1 MSDTFLRLQNG
12 ANPAV
17 TLQVEVADTFLRRFR
32 GLMLRTPLP
41 PAHAL
46 LLVPCSSVHMCW
58 MRFAIDVVY
67 LDKDWRILKI
77 ASCLRPWLGLSSCR
91 GAWGTLELTA
101 GEADRLKLAPG
112 QTFLALKK

>member
-1 MSDTFLRLQNG
+1 MSKSFLRLRNE
-12 ANPAV
+12 ANPTV

-32 GLMLRTPLP
+32 GLMLRKSLL

-58 MRFAIDVVY
+58 MRFAIDAVY
-67 LDKDWRILKI
+67 LDKNWRILKI

-91 GAWGTLELTA
+91 GAWGTLELAA
-101 GEADRLKLAPG
+101 GEAARLRLAPG
-112 QTFLALKK
+112 QTLVLEE